1 MDGNSFRNLIE
12 AYSEVYN
19 ESVGLSARAQ
29 AINSGNSP
37 LSRDPRARG
46 GFDPRFD
53 KKSES
58 SPAPSAPK
66 PTGESK
72 PTSAPKPTDGG
83 TTVRTP
89 NTGGSSSSSGSGG
102 GLLGALD
109 KVARGAAEKLGGEI
123 GAREGR
129 SRTGNLPILG
139 DVGEKI
145 GRNRGQK
152 KGGEMYDKAKETLGG
167 LLKQNYDLEGNQ
179 IDEEP
184 SLGKTKA
191 MMAAERS
198 AQNAAG
204 MRGPELTHGAKPA
217 SKETPKASGSATA
230 TTSSGDAITDYR
242 SRTGPFSNVPKSS
255 ATTKTG
261 SVTQPRSREFSHGTR
276 SLSSV
281 VKGGLKMSYEP
292 EGSNI
297 DEAAKR
303 MPKKVRGAKDDK
315 KEMSG
320 RSDAGK
326 RISGDE
332 ETGPRYYTLG
342 RARGAAPDAPTKPGE
357 KPKDTPKLASWEKD
371 DIKYRKA
378 NLKAGKVHKVGGEK
392 GLPESYDLFDYLLEY
407 LVAEGY
413 AETNK
418 AAIAIMANMSEEWRQ
433 SIIEQSNTLVT
444 PEQRRADEEKYGMNR
459 TTPVPSKPTSA
470 PKKPRRM
477 PL

>member
-12 AYSEVYN
+12 AYSEVYTQ
-19 ESVGLSARAQ
+19 V
-29 AINSGNSP
+29 
-37 LSRDPRARG
+37 
-46 GFDPRFD
+46 
-53 KKSES
+53 
-58 SPAPSAPK
+58 
-66 PTGESK
+66 
-72 PTSAPKPTDGG
+72 
-83 TTVRTP
+83 
-89 NTGGSSSSSGSGG
+89 
-102 GLLGALD
+102 
-109 KVARGAAEKLGGEI
+109 
-123 GAREGR
+123 
-129 SRTGNLPILG
+129 
-139 DVGEKI
+139 
-145 GRNRGQK
+145 
-152 KGGEMYDKAKETLGG
+152 
-167 LLKQNYDLEGNQ
+167 
-179 IDEEP
+179 DEES

-217 SKETPKASGSATA
+217 SKGTPKAAGSATA

-303 MPKKVRGAKDDK
+303 MPKKVRGDKDPK
-315 KEMSG
+315 KEMAG

-332 ETGPRYYTLG
+332 NTGPNYYTKG
-342 RARGAAPDAPTKPGE
+342 RSRGAEVDAPTQPGQ
-357 KPKDTPKLASWEKD
+357 KPKGTPKLASWEKD
-371 DIKYRKA
+371 DIQYRKA

-392 GLPESYDLFDYLLEY
+392 GLPESADLFDTILEY

-413 AETNK
+413 ADTNK
-418 AAIAIMANMSEEWRQ
+418 AAIAIMANMSEEWKK
-433 SIIEQSNTLVT
+433 SILEETDPIDVDFK
-444 PEQRRADEEKYGMNR
+444 PQRLPNGKM
-459 TTPVPSKPTSA
+459 PKPTPQQSSA
-470 PKKPRRM
+470 TADALKLRARVGLKGV
-477 PL
+477 